1 MGSGPGEWM
10 RREMAMQARGQDGD
24 PPADAP
30 LYRQLVDALRAEI
43 QAGAYPVG
51 GMLPTEAELR
61 SRFGVSR
68 HTVRE
73 ALRQLRDEGLVA
85 SRQGAGTTVLASDPA
100 DHFVQEVA
108 SINDL
113 ITYAAEL
120 RYAVDSSAMV
130 IAGADL
136 ALRLGCHEGQRW
148 LRIEGYRYTSG
159 ADVPVAWSEVYV
171 HADFAGVALHLGRR
185 PGPIHLWIE
194 EMYGQLV
201 QEVEQVLTGRVIPD
215 AVAPALGVEPGHMG
229 IEVLRTYYMAS
240 GAAAEVAI
248 TIHPAE
254 RFTHTT
260 ILRRART

>member
-1 MGSGPGEWM
+1 M
-10 RREMAMQARGQDGD
+10 
-24 PPADAP
+24 
-30 LYRQLVDALRAEI
+30 
-43 QAGAYPVG
+43 
-51 GMLPTEAELR
+51 
-61 SRFGVSR
+61 
-68 HTVRE
+68 
-73 ALRQLRDEGLVA
+73 
-85 SRQGAGTTVLASDPA
+85 
-100 DHFVQEVA
+100 
-108 SINDL
+108 
-113 ITYAAEL
+113 
-120 RYAVDSSAMV
+120 
-130 IAGADL
+130 
-136 ALRLGCHEGQRW
+136 
-148 LRIEGYRYTSG
+148 
-159 ADVPVAWSEVYV
+159 
-171 HADFAGVALHLGRR
+171 ALHLGRR